1 MVWASILHIGK
12 TFRKREFL
20 CYLRRILEPLLLAWR
35 VGEPASRLYVD
46 SKRVPYWGYDT
57 YSSFKLLVASY

>member
-20 CYLRRILEPLLLAWR
+20 CYLRRILEPR
-35 VGEPASRLYVD
+35 RLYVD

-57 YSSFKLLVASY
+57 YSSFKLLVTSY